1 MLPLSNLQ
9 KGDWEIPQQFNYA
22 FLNSKL
28 FMMKTFKK
36 ENWKAFKKKE
46 IKLKKLTKV
55 KGGNIVIVDLVD
67 G

>member
-1 MLPLSNLQ
+1 
-9 KGDWEIPQQFNYA
+9 
-22 FLNSKL
+22 
-28 FMMKTFKK
+28 MMKTFKK